1 MRVTS
6 SMYYNNIYSKNNSN
20 LQSELFDVNKQ
31 IASGLKIQYAKDDVR
46 TFVDTM
52 RLDNEISTLGQ
63 IEKSTESGYKIANQT
78 DVVLNEFGTTMDR
91 MRVLLVQA
99 ANETN
104 SPVSLDAIAQELRTI
119 EEHLKNLSNTSI
131 NGQYLF
137 SGSATDVKPISDDG
151 TYMGNDVALN
161 SFTGSGTGQ
170 QFNISGDELFL
181 GEKYLVRRQV
191 TTNVVNTNLVSDFP
205 VGLESPN
212 PNEISPDSTIRD
224 LMGDTDAADTTPKHH
239 FYVRGTKS
247 DGTSFSDDSIVLKDG
262 DSVEELLSQ
271 IGNLYGN
278 TNSLKVVDVTMNSH
292 GQIVIQDKIQGSSKI
307 EFHMVGAVDYNLSD
321 GNDRAD
327 ISDPIYG
334 TAGLISN
341 LDGGETD
348 FNKFVLGTNTT
359 DLYVKEFVKS
369 DLTSATASISNID
382 ALLYD
387 RTEFSKE
394 GSILSSTVP
403 QIIND
408 TNKFA
413 SASTKLSEVSS
424 STLNGS
430 TFRLEGISTSGNAY
444 DIDIDFAAGG
454 STFTDNISGNT
465 YNIYNMDTPRAAA
478 DGDDVSYQQLMD
490 VMNMAITEN
499 YPATSPGTAAEYDAA
514 IILANLEGEYS
525 IGNGG
530 KIEFQDRLN
539 SSSLAEVSLY
549 DSNSGDFSAA
559 ASLMTF
565 NSNNAIVIRDPKT
578 DFFDTIDQMINA
590 VENYS
595 IYPDADNKDTR
606 NIGIENAI
614 AMMDDL
620 QDHVTRAHA
629 QVGSQ
634 STALTKSIERTQ
646 LLEIS
651 TMTLRSSV
659 IDTDLAEA
667 SLRLTQLT
675 LNYEAMLSTVGK
687 VSKLSLVNYL

>member
-6 SMYYNNIYSKNNSN
+6 SMYYKSIYSKNNSN

-31 IASGLKIQYAKDDVR
+31 IASGLKIQYAKDDIR

-52 RLDNEISTLGQ
+52 RLDNEITTLGQ

-78 DVVLNEFGTTMDR
+78 DVVLNEFESTMNR
-91 MRVLLVQA
+91 MRTLLIKA

-119 EEHLKNLSNTSI
+119 EDHLMNLSNTSI

-137 SGSATDVKPISDDG
+137 SGSATDIKPISDDG
-151 TYMGNDVALN
+151 TYMGNNVSLN

-170 QFNISGDELFL
+170 QYNISGDELFL

-191 TTNVVNTNLVSDFP
+191 TSNVVNTNLVGTFP
-205 VGLESPN
+205 VNFESPN
-212 PNEISPDSTIRD
+212 PNEISPNSTIRD

-247 DGTSFSDDSIVLKDG
+247 DGVSFNTEILMQDG
-262 DSVEELLSQ
+262 DSVEELMRQ
-271 IGNLYGN
+271 IGNAYGN
-278 TNSLKVVDVTMNSH
+278 TNALKVVDVSMNSY
-292 GQIVIQDKIQGSSKI
+292 GQFVIQDKIQGSSKI
-307 EFHMVGAVDYNLSD
+307 EFHMVGAVDFNLGD
-321 GNDRAD
+321 GDDRAD
-327 ISDPIYG
+327 ISDPFYAN
-334 TAGLISN
+334 AGLISN

-348 FNKFVLGTNTT
+348 FNKFILGTNTT
-359 DLYVKEFVKS
+359 DLHVKEFVKS
-369 DLTSATASISNID
+369 DLTSATASIANID

-387 RTEFSKE
+387 RTEFYKE
-394 GSILSSTVP
+394 GSILSSSVP

-408 TNKFA
+408 NNKFA
-413 SASTKLSEVSS
+413 SASTKLSEVSGS
-424 STLNGS
+424 SLNAS
-430 TFRLEGISTSGNAY
+430 TFRLEGISTSGNPY

-465 YNIYNMDTPRAAA
+465 YNIYNMGTPRAAVN
-478 DGDDVSYQQLMD
+478 GDEMTYQQLMD

-499 YPATSPGTAAEYDAA
+499 YPATAPGTDVQYDAA
-514 IILANLEGEYS
+514 ILSANNEGEYS
-525 IGNGG
+525 IGFDG
-530 KIEFQDRLN
+530 KLEFQDKLN
-539 SSSLAEVSLY
+539 SSTLAEISLY
-549 DSNSGDFSAA
+549 DSNSGDFTAA

-565 NSNNAIVIRDPKT
+565 NSNNALVVRDPKT
-578 DFFDTIDQMINA
+578 DFFDTIDKMINA

-595 IYPDADNKDTR
+595 VYPDADTKDTR

-629 QVGSQ
+629 QVGAQ
-634 STALTKSIERTQ
+634 STALSKSIERTQ
-646 LLEIS
+646 ILEIS

-667 SLRLTQLT
+667 SLRLTQLSI
-675 LNYEAMLSTVGK
+675 NYEAMLSTVGK
-687 VSKLSLVNYL
+687 ISKLSLVNYL

>member
-6 SMYYNNIYSKNNSN
+6 SMYYKSIYSKNNSN

-52 RLDNEISTLGQ
+52 RLDNEITTLGQ

-78 DVVLNEFGTTMDR
+78 DVVLNEFETTMNR

-119 EEHLKNLSNTSI
+119 EDHLMNLSNTSI

-137 SGSATDVKPISDDG
+137 SGSATDIKPISDDG
-151 TYMGNDVALN
+151 SYMGNDVSLN

-170 QFNISGDELFL
+170 QYNISGDELFL

-191 TTNVVNTNLVSDFP
+191 TTNVVNTNLANDFP
-205 VGLESPN
+205 VGFESPN
-212 PNEISPDSTIRD
+212 PKEISPESTIRD
-224 LMGDTDAADTTPKHH
+224 LMGDTDAPDATAKHH

-247 DGTSFSDDSIVLKDG
+247 DGTSFNTEILMKDG
-262 DSVEELLSQ
+262 DSVEQLMTQ
-271 IGNLYGN
+271 IGNAYGN
-278 TNSLKVVDVTMNSH
+278 TNAIKVVDVSMNSY
-292 GQIVIQDKIQGSSKI
+292 GQFVIQDKIQGSSKI
-307 EFHMVGAVDYNLSD
+307 EFHMVGAVDYNLGD
-321 GNDRAD
+321 GDDRAD
-327 ISDPIYG
+327 ISDGIYA
-334 TAGLISN
+334 TPGLISN

-359 DLYVKEFVKS
+359 DLHVKEFVKS
-369 DLTSATASISNID
+369 DLSSATTSIANID

-394 GSILSSTVP
+394 GSILSSSVP
-403 QIIND
+403 QIING
-408 TNKFA
+408 TNKYA
-413 SASTKLSEVSS
+413 TASTKLSEVSS
-424 STLNGS
+424 SSLNGS
-430 TFRLEGISTSGNAY
+430 TFRLEGISTSGNPY

-454 STFTDNISGNT
+454 STFTDNISGDT
-465 YNIYNMDTPRAAA
+465 YNIYNMDTPRAAV
-478 DGDDVSYQQLMD
+478 DGDEMSYQQLMD
-490 VMNMAITEN
+490 VMNMAITDN
-499 YPATSPGTAAEYDAA
+499 YPATAPGTDAEYDAA
-514 IILANLEGEYS
+514 IVTANLAGEYS
-525 IGNGG
+525 LGFDG
-530 KIEFQDRLN
+530 KLEFQDKLN
-539 SSSLAEVSLY
+539 SSSLAEISLY
-549 DSNSGDFSAA
+549 DSNSGDFSAN

-565 NSNNAIVIRDPKT
+565 NSNNAIVVRDPKT
-578 DFFDTIDQMINA
+578 DFFDTIDKMIKA

-595 IYPDADNKDTR
+595 IYPDADTRDTR

-634 STALTKSIERTQ
+634 STALSKSMERTQ
-646 LLEIS
+646 ILEIS

-675 LNYEAMLSTVGK
+675 LNYEAMLSTVGR